1 MHLAGRFPLGA
12 VGRFFQRLIGGAKRG
27 PERSDAFLDH
37 HLSAG
42 AERPGEA
49 SEKRVLVYFWGHFY
63 SLSCRGHSSRSHGC
77 VRAYTARAH
86 APLRDSEMVVG
97 MKKSGKRLQDGRK

>member
-1 MHLAGRFPLGA
+1 MHLAGRFLLGA

-27 PERSDAFLDH
+27 PERSDACSL
-37 HLSAG
+37 AG

-49 SEKRVLVYFWGHFY
+49 SEKRVLVFFWGHFY
-63 SLSCRGHSSRSHGC
+63 SLSCRGDSSASHGR

-86 APLRDSEMVVG
+86 APLIDSEMVVG